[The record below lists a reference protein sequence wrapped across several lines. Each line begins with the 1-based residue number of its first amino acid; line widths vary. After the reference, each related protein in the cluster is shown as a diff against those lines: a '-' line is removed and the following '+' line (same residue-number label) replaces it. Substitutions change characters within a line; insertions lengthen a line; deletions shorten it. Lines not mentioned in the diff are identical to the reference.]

1 VTRYLTP
8 LLLAA
13 WLTSPAYAGSTT
25 ATVTTGIIVQPSGTG
40 QSIIGLTITCVR
52 PDPDGNPAHCD
63 IPANAALGGVD
74 VGTSEPLLVGQPA
87 SAR

>member
-1 VTRYLTP
+1 MTRYLTP
-8 LLLAA
+8 LLLLAGLA
-13 WLTSPAYAGSTT
+13 SPAYAGSTT
-25 ATVTTGIIVQPSGTG
+25 ATVTTGIVVQPSGTG

-63 IPANAALGGVD
+63 IPANAPLRGFD
-74 VGTSEPLLVGQPA
+74 VGTSEPPLVGQPA